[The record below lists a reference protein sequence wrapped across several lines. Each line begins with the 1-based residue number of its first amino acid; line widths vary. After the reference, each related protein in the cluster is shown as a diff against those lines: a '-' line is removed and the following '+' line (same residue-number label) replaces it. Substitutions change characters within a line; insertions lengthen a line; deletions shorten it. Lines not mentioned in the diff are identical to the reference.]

1 MAYIYKKIIGDKEY
15 YYLRVSK
22 RQGKRIIAKD
32 IAYLGSTLAEVRKA
46 LSQLPEKQI
55 RAAYKTIKHFLE
67 TNTWLEEA
75 KKNKPKQTPY
85 LEKVLLEQIEAC
97 RLHWQKVF
105 LKKDFRT
112 QSECFKR
119 FIVEFAFNTTSIEG
133 NTIKLHEAERLLNEQ
148 LTPKNKTL
156 HEIYDVQNT
165 ERVFLNIKEKK
176 LGISEENMIMVHQEL
191 MKNVDSRI
199 GYRNEDVHVLH
210 ARFKATPTP
219 YIRTDMILLL
229 KWYQENKLK

>member
-119 FIVEFAFNTTSIEG
+119 FVGCIRHRSGYTHGNPLKGIIVFFE
-133 NTIKLHEAERLLNEQ
+133 
-148 LTPKNKTL
+148 
-156 HEIYDVQNT
+156 
-165 ERVFLNIKEKK
+165 
-176 LGISEENMIMVHQEL
+176 
-191 MKNVDSRI
+191 
-199 GYRNEDVHVLH
+199 
-210 ARFKATPTP
+210 
-219 YIRTDMILLL
+219 
-229 KWYQENKLK
+229 